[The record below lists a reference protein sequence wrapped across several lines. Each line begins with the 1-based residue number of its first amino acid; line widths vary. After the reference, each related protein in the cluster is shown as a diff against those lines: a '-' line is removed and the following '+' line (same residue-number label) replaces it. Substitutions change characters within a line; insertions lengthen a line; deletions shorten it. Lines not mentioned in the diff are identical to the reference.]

1 LFVLDGEEVVKKKNT
16 SNSDSNDEK
25 IELYVE
31 ILGNSENGGNEE
43 NGKKELL
50 NEVTVVCDGSGN
62 ADKMTEHTTPP
73 PNA

>member
-1 LFVLDGEEVVKKKNT
+1 MKKKNT

-25 IELYVE
+25 IELDVE
-31 ILGNSENGGNEE
+31 ILGNSENDRNEE

-50 NEVTVVCDGSGN
+50 NEVTVVCDGSGI

>member
-1 LFVLDGEEVVKKKNT
+1 VKKKNT

-25 IELYVE
+25 IELDVE
-31 ILGNSENGGNEE
+31 ILGNSENDRNEE

-50 NEVTVVCDGSGN
+50 NEVTVVCDGSGI
-62 ADKMTEHTTPP
+62 ADKMTEHATPP